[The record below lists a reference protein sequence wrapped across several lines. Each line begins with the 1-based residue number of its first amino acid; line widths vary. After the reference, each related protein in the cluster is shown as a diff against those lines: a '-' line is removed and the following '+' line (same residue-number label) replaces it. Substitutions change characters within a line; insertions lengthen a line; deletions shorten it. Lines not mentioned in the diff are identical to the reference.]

1 MAPTPLVVPFGLAP
15 LVGIVVGGAVILL
28 LIILIPT
35 IVILRR
41 KHQRALR
48 QHKQNATTELKR
60 LSSTSG
66 DNEHHSIPRISVIPA
81 DAGNAKYDTLASNE
95 NLRDEY
101 QKSDRKK
108 RKSADL
114 LSWPLPRRLSRRGN
128 DGAQRSS
135 QLSAISE
142 DDHRKSLLGAKRD
155 STTPA
160 TPGTPKAAHS
170 PPAQITPSFA
180 LKPLPLF
187 SGRDGRPNLERSFSV
202 PSVLSASPSLSI
214 SQPTNK
220 AMNRDSPIR
229 SFSLTNL
236 GMQLDSE
243 TLPPLPALPAPVA
256 KTQGRKNQRGSAAS
270 FASMSS
276 VGTTASSIL
285 DHANSPRAKSMM
297 IFGQGKPQVG
307 LGLGDIEYKQGASL
321 DLTSTNIFATSDAR
335 NAAASNR
342 HSLGQVHT
350 VEHIRLNRIS
360 ASPTPTQIR
369 AINTPKRDSHM
380 RKASYCGSPE
390 DKEQISVFRE
400 VSGNSMMPSR
410 EYSTT
415 SLLTIDSVASN
426 PFQYSPT
433 PPQSMPSQP
442 RLKSALKR
450 SGLGSKKLS
459 QSKGSVRV
467 LSNPTACW
475 YPFVDNSPSPRQ
487 MQDIREEV
495 YEDDDDGDIGS
506 SPSPATEEF
515 DEGFDDDDEEN
526 ETPIPFPSPK
536 DRLKAM
542 SYTASLN
549 PTSPTLSMTGF
560 EEDLEADKRGSQVRQ
575 SVASSVISLSTLP
588 MPSSTNW
595 SRNVD
600 HNSNRSDAPSSPFA
614 SNPDSPLI
622 PGLTLLAQ
630 TTPTKNTLPFPTIEL
645 ESNQLNFNPPQHDA
659 SPSQG
664 SGPALLATPQNSNWS
679 ARPLSVSS
687 PANMWNTKPEFIA
700 PRPAPA
706 PPASLLQPNRL
717 SGPRAAPAK
726 STMTF
731 VRSLR
736 RENSDVKKMFGSSKE
751 VRRFARMGREQSPNL
766 SNNDLFGTP
775 PDMKQQQQE
784 HDYQQTEP
792 EEGDLSTTSFSVW
805 EDGAHPEWQPASTAP
820 TQLKVMVEEVKG
832 TPKGQKRM
840 GWTGVEDQE
849 NREVLVESPLS
860 HGHVF

>member
-1 MAPTPLVVPFGLAP
+1 
-15 LVGIVVGGAVILL
+15 
-28 LIILIPT
+28 
-35 IVILRR
+35 
-41 KHQRALR
+41 
-48 QHKQNATTELKR
+48 
-60 LSSTSG
+60 
-66 DNEHHSIPRISVIPA
+66 
-81 DAGNAKYDTLASNE
+81 
-95 NLRDEY
+95 
-101 QKSDRKK
+101 
-108 RKSADL
+108 
-114 LSWPLPRRLSRRGN
+114 
-128 DGAQRSS
+128 
-135 QLSAISE
+135 
-142 DDHRKSLLGAKRD
+142 
-155 STTPA
+155 
-160 TPGTPKAAHS
+160 
-170 PPAQITPSFA
+170 
-180 LKPLPLF
+180 
-187 SGRDGRPNLERSFSV
+187 
-202 PSVLSASPSLSI
+202 
-214 SQPTNK
+214 
-220 AMNRDSPIR
+220 
-229 SFSLTNL
+229 
-236 GMQLDSE
+236 MQLDSE

-270 FASMSS
+270 FVSVSS

-285 DHANSPRAKSMM
+285 DHANRPRAKSMM
-297 IFGQGKPQVG
+297 IFGQGKPPVG

-321 DLTSTNIFATSDAR
+321 DLTSTNIFAASDAK

-390 DKEQISVFRE
+390 DKEQISIFRE

-410 EYSTT
+410 EFSQT
-415 SLLTIDSVASN
+415 SFLTIDSVASN

-433 PPQSMPSQP
+433 PPTFMPSQP
-442 RLKSALKR
+442 RLKSALKKT
-450 SGLGSKKLS
+450 SLGSKKLS

-467 LSNPTACW
+467 LSNPTSCW
-475 YPFVDNSPSPRQ
+475 YPLIDNSPSPRQ

-495 YEDDDDGDIGS
+495 YEDGGDIAS
-506 SPSPATEEF
+506 SPNPAIEEF

-526 ETPIPFPSPK
+526 ETPIPSPSPK
-536 DRLKAM
+536 NKVNPM

-560 EEDLEADKRGSQVRQ
+560 EEDLEADKGGSQVRQ
-575 SVASSVISLSTLP
+575 SVASSVISLSTFP
-588 MPSSTNW
+588 MPISNNW
-595 SRNVD
+595 SRNVEQ
-600 HNSNRSDAPSSPFA
+600 NTNRSDATSSPFA

-630 TTPTKNTLPFPTIEL
+630 TTPTKNTLPFPTIEI

-664 SGPALLATPQNSNWS
+664 PGPALLATPQNNNWSLS
-679 ARPLSVSS
+679 ARPLSISS
-687 PANMWNTKPEFIA
+687 PANMWNTKPEFTA

-731 VRSLR
+731 VRNLR

-751 VRRFARMGREQSPNL
+751 VRRFARMGREHSPNL
-766 SNNDLFGTP
+766 SNNDLFSTP
-775 PDMKQQQQE
+775 PDMKQQLQE

-820 TQLKVMVEEVKG
+820 PQLKVMVEDLKG
-832 TPKGQKRM
+832 TPKGRKRM
-840 GWTGVEDQE
+840 GWTEVEDQE
-849 NREVLVESPLS
+849 NREILVESPLS